1 MLCGAH
7 LYGLDPKLRCC
18 YCCTYI
24 LAHAA
29 AACLLHFSLFPY
41 FPPLFCIFS
50 TKTKLAKLKGLLR
63 VQPNSRRNDEP
74 QRHFISVRYHEG
86 VDRLGL
92 SLLWAP
98 NIRATRIVGHPSLTL
113 PSASSHPH
121 PIPSS
126 RTTKYVVCCC
136 CLHIKSR
143 SDLYSVPSNIRM
155 LRAIPEISNSRKKI
169 IRSYVTSA
177 PSLMLGAT
185 IYRDICIA
193 CSLLCN
199 TQDAT
204 KNRQGCRTS
213 ITQYMYMRSQIMG
226 GFSIRC
232 LRERLC
238 SQLLSAYSTNA
249 YYKTIS
255 LQQNTT
261 RIIYRFNLIS
271 VTYL

>member
-74 QRHFISVRYHEG
+74 QRHFISVRYDEG

-126 RTTKYVVCCC
+126 RTTKYVVCYC

-143 SDLYSVPSNIRM
+143 SDLYSVPSNIRTGPTDANAFRGHR
-155 LRAIPEISNSRKKI
+155 LTAQKGYT
-169 IRSYVTSA
+169 YVAYRTRN
-177 PSLMLGAT
+177 
-185 IYRDICIA
+185 IY
-193 CSLLCN
+193 
-199 TQDAT
+199 
-204 KNRQGCRTS
+204 
-213 ITQYMYMRSQIMG
+213 
-226 GFSIRC
+226 
-232 LRERLC
+232 
-238 SQLLSAYSTNA
+238 
-249 YYKTIS
+249 
-255 LQQNTT
+255 
-261 RIIYRFNLIS
+261 
-271 VTYL
+271 